1 MVRKRQIVPFFG
13 SLPGAYIE
21 GSGCSVWNEMA
32 QRRAIAFA
40 AAVLSFDSCGD
51 NRLPTAPSE
60 LTTGI
65 VIYQHAN
72 FLGESAH
79 ITTDIENLESV
90 RGPCVRTDTD
100 ANGNTSS
107 TDSWD
112 DCASSI
118 RVAPGWRA
126 TLYEDPKFKGWAAD
140 VGEENVANYQLVRG
154 PCSRDTFNDCASSI
168 RVFRVR

>member
-1 MVRKRQIVPFFG
+1 M
-13 SLPGAYIE
+13 
-21 GSGCSVWNEMA
+21 WNDRRSTRLTTCPA
-32 QRRAIAFA
+32 LAPTARRRAIVA
-40 AAVLSFDSCGD
+40 AAASFFLDSCGD
-51 NRLPTAPSE
+51 NRLPAAPSE

-79 ITTDIENLESV
+79 ITSDVENLESV

-100 ANGNTSS
+100 ANGNSSS

>member
-1 MVRKRQIVPFFG
+1 
-13 SLPGAYIE
+13 L
-21 GSGCSVWNEMA
+21 WNETA
-32 QRRAIAFA
+32 QRRAITFA
-40 AAVLSFDSCGD
+40 VAVLCFDSCGD

-60 LTTGI
+60 LTAGI

-90 RGPCVRTDTD
+90 RGPCVRSDTD

-140 VGEENVANYQLVRG
+140 VGEENVANCQLVRG
-154 PCSRDTFNDCASSI
+154 PCSHDTFNDCASSI

>member
-1 MVRKRQIVPFFG
+1 MASAPFRQRLPFPVIICA
-13 SLPGAYIE
+13 LLLLD
-21 GSGCSVWNEMA
+21 GC
-32 QRRAIAFA
+32 R
-40 AAVLSFDSCGD
+40 D
-51 NRLPTAPSE
+51 RLPTAPSE

-79 ITTDIENLESV
+79 ITADISDLKKV
-90 RGPCVRTDTD
+90 RGPCRRSDDDGV
-100 ANGNTSS
+100 

-112 DCASSI
+112 DCVSSV

-154 PCSRDTFNDCASSI
+154 PCSKDTFNDCASSV
-168 RVFRVR
+168 RVFRR

>member
-1 MVRKRQIVPFFG
+1 MVR
-13 SLPGAYIE
+13 
-21 GSGCSVWNEMA
+21 GCSLWID
-32 QRRAIAFA
+32 RRAIAVA
-40 AAVLSFDSCGD
+40 ATVLALGSCND

-60 LTTGI
+60 LTTGV

-79 ITTDIENLESV
+79 ITSDIENLESV

-100 ANGNTSS
+100 ANGNSSS

-112 DCASSI
+112 DRAG
-118 RVAPGWRA
+118 PGGRR
-126 TLYEDPKFKGWAAD
+126 TLYEDPKVKGWPAG
-140 VGEENVANYQLVRG
+140 VGEDNVANYQLVRG

>member
-1 MVRKRQIVPFFG
+1 LQ
-13 SLPGAYIE
+13 
-21 GSGCSVWNEMA
+21 NEP
-32 QRRAIAFA
+32 RSTR
-40 AAVLSFDSCGD
+40 VLSMIVAVAALSVDACSD

-60 LTTGI
+60 LTTGV

-72 FLGESAH
+72 FLGDSAH
-79 ITTDIENLESV
+79 ITADIKNLAEV

-100 ANGNTSS
+100 ANDNSSS

-126 TLYEDPKFKGWAAD
+126 TLYEDPNYKGWAAD

-168 RVFRVR
+168 RVFRVP

>member
-1 MVRKRQIVPFFG
+1 MRPAVILAFTLLLGDGCRDK
-13 SLPGAYIE
+13 LP
-21 GSGCSVWNEMA
+21 S
-32 QRRAIAFA
+32 
-40 AAVLSFDSCGD
+40 
-51 NRLPTAPSE
+51 APSD
-60 LTTGI
+60 LTDGI

-72 FLGESAH
+72 FLGDSAH
-79 ITTDIENLESV
+79 VTTDIPNLADV
-90 RGPCVRTDTD
+90 HGPCVRTDTD

-126 TLYEDPKFKGWAAD
+126 TLYEDPNYKGWAAD

-154 PCSRDTFNDCASSI
+154 PCSKDTFNDCASSI

>member
-1 MVRKRQIVPFFG
+1 MRRSCARLATVLA
-13 SLPGAYIE
+13 STLLLCD
-21 GSGCSVWNEMA
+21 GC
-32 QRRAIAFA
+32 R
-40 AAVLSFDSCGD
+40 D
-51 NRLPTAPSE
+51 NRLPGAPSD
-60 LTTGI
+60 LTSGI

-72 FLGESAH
+72 FLGESAL
-79 ITTDIENLESV
+79 ITTDIPDLAVV

-100 ANGNTSS
+100 ADGNTSS

-112 DCASSI
+112 DCASSV

-126 TLYEDPKFKGWAAD
+126 TLYEDPNYKGWAAD

-154 PCSRDTFNDCASSI
+154 PCSKDTFNDCASSV